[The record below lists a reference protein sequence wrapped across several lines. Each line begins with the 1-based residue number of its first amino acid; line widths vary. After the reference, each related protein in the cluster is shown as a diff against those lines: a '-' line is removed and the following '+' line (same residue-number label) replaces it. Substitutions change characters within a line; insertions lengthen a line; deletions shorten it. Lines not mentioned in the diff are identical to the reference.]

1 MSEKEADLAAEEKIE
16 ENVAETAEV
25 NWEEASKEELLEE
38 LVKLKNAESEN
49 ESLKKELS
57 EKKNRCRKKL

>member
-49 ESLKKELS
+49 ESLKK
-57 EKKNRCRKKL
+57 